1 MALRRASSET
11 VPMMSSSVGGR
22 GWPRRRMAAGVV
34 LGVAAAGVGLANV
47 GVGEDPFRQCD
58 RQCRDAYGFYDR
70 AITGERTGLLGRN
83 CACSRKGQRFG
94 VEQPWRSRQA
104 WNESFWCGNFSTS
117 LVCASDP
124 RDAGRTPR
132 TTTREEA
139 AIQGLAVL
147 HCGEC
152 AACSTMQDL
161 LVLNS
166 TREFA
171 TLVVTR
177 CATAYAK
184 PKWLGG
190 HRNVEQL
197 RKCMREAGVGFSE
210 VNSAAWAKPAN
221 KPSCMDCWT
230 GARHRARCAQR
241 FEYSRTSCRCP
252 RR

>member
-1 MALRRASSET
+1 M
-11 VPMMSSSVGGR
+11 
-22 GWPRRRMAAGVV
+22 
-34 LGVAAAGVGLANV
+34 
-47 GVGEDPFRQCD
+47 
-58 RQCRDAYGFYDR
+58 
-70 AITGERTGLLGRN
+70 
-83 CACSRKGQRFG
+83 
-94 VEQPWRSRQA
+94 
-104 WNESFWCGNFSTS
+104 
-117 LVCASDP
+117 
-124 RDAGRTPR
+124 
-132 TTTREEA
+132 
-139 AIQGLAVL
+139 L

-152 AACSTMQDL
+152 AACLTMQEL

-184 PKWLGG
+184 PKWVGG

-210 VNSAAWAKPAN
+210 DTAAAWAKPAN

-230 GARHRARCAQR
+230 GARHRARRAQR
-241 FEYSRTSCRCP
+241 FEDSRTSCRCP